1 MKLHANAR
9 TCPHSRRLDVKRVAR
24 ERAHGLEV
32 ERRYREEGE
41 QGLLDRCS
49 APASAPLRTGEV
61 RVELI
66 SPAGFEAYFRELA
79 PLLAAQKRD
88 EAALAD
94 VVARYELEI
103 DFDTI
108 PLLAERH
115 CLWLG

>member
-1 MKLHANAR
+1 MSVRTVSKWSVATAR
-9 TCPHSRRLDVKRVAR
+9 KASRVYWIVAR
-24 ERAHGLEV
+24 
-32 ERRYREEGE
+32 RRP
-41 QGLLDRCS
+41 RCPC
-49 APASAPLRTGEV
+49 APARCASL
-61 RVELI
+61 LI

-94 VVARYELEI
+94 VVARCELEI